1 MEFGFTYTDIFV
13 TVISMCLAA
22 RMQQVTKRVKLAC
35 VKEVSIFQ
43 SQINDLKL
51 AAKLQKNF
59 LKYATLTK
67 TANINH

>member
-1 MEFGFTYTDIFV
+1 
-13 TVISMCLAA
+13 MCLAA